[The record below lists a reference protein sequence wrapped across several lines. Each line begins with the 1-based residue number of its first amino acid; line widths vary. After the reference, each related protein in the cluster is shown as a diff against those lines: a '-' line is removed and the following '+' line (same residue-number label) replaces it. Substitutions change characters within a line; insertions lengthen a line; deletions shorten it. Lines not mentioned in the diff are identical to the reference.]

1 MPEFVVY
8 SKDAKKRLDLFVS
21 EVGEISRSQAK
32 HLIEDGCVSV
42 DGRIVKKPSYKVKEG
57 ETVAFE
63 IPQPEPLEAKPE
75 EIPLDVVYEDSDVIV
90 VNKPPGLVVHPAPGH
105 PSGTLVNALLY
116 HCKDLQGIGG
126 TIRPGI
132 VHRLDKD
139 TAGLIVVAKNDMAQ
153 QSLIEQ
159 FKKRSIGRFYRALVQ
174 GIPKSKKGRIE
185 VPIGR
190 DRFDRKKFSPNTT
203 SPKEA
208 ITNYE
213 VIEEF
218 PSKGIAEIRCKLET
232 GRTHQIR
239 VHMSYLGYPLLG
251 DRTYGYKPSKVG
263 DEKLRELIQNMGM
276 HALCAYYLSF
286 KHPRTGELMEFR
298 VEPPAGYLDV
308 LKYLNRVTV
317 RLKYY
322 ESKPCS
328 GRP

>member
-1 MPEFVVY
+1 MFEAVV
-8 SKDAKKRLDLFVS
+8 SADDAGKRLDLFLS
-21 EVGEISRSQAK
+21 EVGKISRSQAK
-32 HLIEDGCVSV
+32 YLIEDGCVSV
-42 DGRIVKKPSYKVKEG
+42 SGKIVKKPSYKVKEG
-57 ETVAFE
+57 EVVVFE
-63 IPQPEPLEAKPE
+63 IPEPEPLEAKPE
-75 EIPLDVVYEDSDVIV
+75 EIPIDVVYEDRDVIV

-105 PSGTLVNALLY
+105 TSGTLVNALLY
-116 HCKDLQGIGG
+116 HCKDLQGIKG

-139 TAGLIVVAKNDMAQ
+139 TAGLIVVAKNDLAQ

-159 FKKRSIGRFYRALVQ
+159 FKNRNIGRFYRALVQ
-174 GIPKSKKGRIE
+174 GIPKERKGRIE

-218 PSKGIAEIRCKLET
+218 PSKSVAEVKCKLET

-239 VHMSYLGYPLLG
+239 VHMSYMGYPLLG
-251 DRTYGYKPSKVG
+251 DRTYGYKPA
-263 DEKLRELIQNMGM
+263 KLRDRKLVELVENMKM

-286 KHPRTGELMEFR
+286 KHPRTGEQLEFR
-298 VEPPAGYLDV
+298 IEPPLGYLRV
-308 LKYLNRVTV
+308 LKYLKDSN
-317 RLKYY
+317 Y
-322 ESKPCS
+322 
-328 GRP
+328 